1 MPEKHIEYNQRNP
14 LKINISLIFF
24 IYYITLRSQPPVNTQ
39 KNMSYPEDQI
49 TTVSHLLV
57 SEIDNTLLRNS
68 LSVNGMS
75 EIIENH
81 ALSVN
86 DLLIHEDDHVCVL
99 SVSYASQIV
108 AAYNAIKNSEAY
120 ISGAISLRDMMIISE
135 QYGHTNLDV
144 LSVSFARQV
153 AENPER
159 LQEVHNIILR
169 PENAMMHH
177 TRYAS
182 LGFFNHQQQD
192 QQPEFELEITNAMRL
207 EMAEYSG
214 EIHREFICPITHQ
227 IMDEPVSIPGS
238 NQSFERS
245 ALHEWLSIRGTNPL
259 NPGQTITH
267 VDIQTATSIRDQINE
282 FVSSVS
288 PQTPQQCCFIC

>member
-1 MPEKHIEYNQRNP
+1 
-14 LKINISLIFF
+14 
-24 IYYITLRSQPPVNTQ
+24 
-39 KNMSYPEDQI
+39 MSYPEDQI
-49 TTVSHLLV
+49 ITVSHLLV
-57 SEIDNTLLRNS
+57 SEIDNTLLRNT
-68 LSVNGMS
+68 LSVDGMS

-86 DLLIHEDDHVCVL
+86 DLLIHEDGHVCVL

-182 LGFFNHQQQD
+182 LGFFNNQQQE
-192 QQPEFELEITNAMRL
+192 QQPEFELEITNEVGDGRIFWGNSSRIYMPD
-207 EMAEYSG
+207 Y
-214 EIHREFICPITHQ
+214 P
-227 IMDEPVSIPGS
+227 S
-238 NQSFERS
+238 N
-245 ALHEWLSIRGTNPL
+245 HG
-259 NPGQTITH
+259 
-267 VDIQTATSIRDQINE
+267 
-282 FVSSVS
+282 
-288 PQTPQQCCFIC
+288 